1 MSNAETILPARQP
14 TSQAPAQA
22 LAGAWRLA
30 AMAAVLAC
38 VAWFTIPVFAGHYNE
53 GFQEL
58 IVLDARAILHG
69 GTDRVDLLYRLV
81 NDFFLAS
88 RFGVS
93 LVMAGLLGLGLP
105 PVAAFR
111 LVMLVSLVGLAGA
124 SATILV
130 RHYRVHP
137 VFALL
142 PALLFPGLF
151 ESAWF
156 FNDNVLS
163 AALSSIALA
172 LVWSSRSLVRTAM
185 SAVLWGL
192 AITCRTDAVLLAPAF
207 LVLMLFGLPTWT
219 MRLKHALVAA
229 PLVAAV
235 PLLTFAAF
243 RLNFLDILPLTN
255 RAQVAWDRHDPISH
269 VFHPYLKAFAYPGMV
284 AMAVGAVSIV
294 VRRQWREILLC
305 LVVPLI
311 YAAAYGLMLVEVRYL
326 LPLTP
331 FFFILMTEGAH
342 AVVRASPSVRT
353 AGLALFGLALLT
365 CFGPPV
371 LLPDHRLWFLSTDD
385 DMPRPTIGRF
395 WSPAIGLWW
404 THKLEQGFDGSA
416 AWLEDA
422 ARPGGLG
429 VVVSTRW
436 TPDHSVELLLE
447 EHGFTGV
454 RATTP
459 ASCAEIGE
467 VFTRG
472 QDRLLHLRV
481 HIPLI
486 PTEQASITWQA
497 LGAPCLR
504 DLGKTASDPVLVV
517 GQMVTIDPLPGEDA
531 PGLQLIYL
539 PKLDINHWADKLA
552 GKSFIPVVMTAPI
565 AQLPK
570 LMMQPT
576 SEAKRLLAEWA
587 VAHRDLVR

>member
-1 MSNAETILPARQP
+1 MSNADTISAHRPAER
-14 TSQAPAQA
+14 APAPA
-22 LAGAWRLA
+22 FAGLLRLA
-30 AMAAVLAC
+30 AMAAVLGC
-38 VAWFTIPVFAGHYNE
+38 LAWFTVPVLAGHYNE

-58 IVLDARAILHG
+58 IVLDAEAILHG
-69 GTDRVDLLYRLV
+69 GTDRVDLLYPLV

-93 LVMAGLLGLGLP
+93 LVMAGLLGIGLP
-105 PVAAFR
+105 AVTAFR
-111 LVMLVSLVGLAGA
+111 LLMLASLAGLVGA

-172 LVWSSRSLVRTAM
+172 LVWSSRSLLRTAA
-185 SAVLWGL
+185 SALLWGL

-207 LVLMLFGLPTWT
+207 LTLMLFGLPTWT
-219 MRLKHALVAA
+219 MRLKHAVVAA

-243 RLNFLDILPLTN
+243 GLNFLHILPLTH

-269 VFHPYLKAFAYPGMV
+269 VFHPVLKAFAYPGMV
-284 AMAVGAVSIV
+284 AIAAGVASIIL
-294 VRRQWREILLC
+294 RRQWREILLC
-305 LVVPLI
+305 LAVPLI
-311 YAAAYGLMLVEVRYL
+311 YALAYGMMLVEVRYL

-331 FFFILMTEGAH
+331 FFFILMAEGAH
-342 AVVRASPSVRT
+342 AAAQAAPRVRA

-371 LLPDHRLWFLSTDD
+371 LLPVHALWFLSSDD

-404 THKLEQGFDGSA
+404 NHKLEQGFNATA
-416 AWLEDA
+416 AALEDA

-486 PTEQASITWQA
+486 PTERASVTWQA
-497 LGAPCLR
+497 LGAPCLQ
-504 DLGKTASDPVLVV
+504 DLGKVASDRVLVV
-517 GQMVTIDPLPGEDA
+517 GQMTTIDPLPGEDT
-531 PGLQLIYL
+531 PGLHLIYL
-539 PKLDINHWADKLA
+539 PTLDINRWASKVA
-552 GKSFIPVVMTAPI
+552 GKSYSPVVMTAPI
-565 AQLPK
+565 AQLPN
-570 LMMQPT
+570 LMVQPT
-576 SEAKRLLAEWA
+576 TEAFRMKAQWA

>member
-1 MSNAETILPARQP
+1 MSDAQTITPAREP
-14 TSQAPAQA
+14 AAGAPA
-22 LAGAWRLA
+22 LARAWRIA
-30 AMAAVLAC
+30 AMAAVLGC
-38 VAWFTIPVFAGHYNE
+38 LAWFTVPVFAGHYNE

-58 IVLDARAILHG
+58 IVLDAEAILHG
-69 GTDRVDLLYRLV
+69 GTERVDLLYRLV
-81 NDFFLAS
+81 NDFFLTS

-93 LVMAGLLGLGLP
+93 LVMAGLLGIGLP
-105 PVAAFR
+105 AVTAFR
-111 LVMLVSLVGLAGA
+111 LVMLVSLVALVGA

-163 AALSSIALA
+163 AALSSVALA
-172 LVWSSRSLVRTAM
+172 LVWSSRSLPRTAA

-235 PLLTFAAF
+235 PLLSFAAF
-243 RLNFLDILPLTN
+243 GLNFLHILPLTH

-269 VFHPYLKAFAYPGMV
+269 VIHPLLKAFAYPGMV
-284 AMAVGAVSIV
+284 AMAAGIASVI

-305 LVVPLI
+305 LGVPLI
-311 YAAAYGLMLVEVRYL
+311 YFAAYGLMLTEVRYL

-331 FFFILMTEGAH
+331 FFGILMAEGAH
-342 AVVRASPSVRT
+342 AVARATPRVRT
-353 AGLALFGLALLT
+353 AGLALFGLALLS
-365 CFGPPV
+365 CCGPPL

-404 THKLEQGFDGSA
+404 NHRLEQGFDA
-416 AWLEDA
+416 TATALEDA

-429 VVVSTRW
+429 IVVSTRW
-436 TPDHSVELLLE
+436 TPDHSVELLLQ

-454 RATTP
+454 RATSP

-472 QDRLLHLRV
+472 PDRLLHMRAHV
-481 HIPLI
+481 PLI
-486 PTEQASITWQA
+486 PTERASVTWQA

-504 DLGKTASDPVLVV
+504 DLGKTGSDRVLVV
-517 GQMVTIDPLPGEDA
+517 GQMATIDPLPGGDA
-531 PGLQLIYL
+531 PGVQMIYL
-539 PKLDINHWADKLA
+539 PTLDINHWASKIA

-565 AQLPK
+565 AQLPE
-570 LMMQPT
+570 LMLQPT
-576 SEAKRLLAEWA
+576 SEARRALAQWA
-587 VAHRDLVR
+587 IAHRDLVR